1 MRIFEG
7 VKELLK
13 THPQGLKGAAI
24 TLGNFD
30 GVHRGHQMLLQNLT
44 REAVRVQGPSVV
56 MTFQPHPLKIL
67 APEKDIF
74 RLFSLE
80 DQAAQLEQ
88 AGIQYLIRQPFD
100 QALAQTSAANF
111 LQQYLLEPLNPKV
124 FVVGHDFHFG
134 QNRKGHV
141 AFLKSLSKAK
151 GFEVLQVPAFE
162 IKNQIVSSSRVRQLL
177 AIPDLPAVHELLGR
191 NYSTVGQIT
200 TGDGRGE
207 KLGIPT
213 ANLIA
218 PSGWPLPKGVYITSV
233 TIHGQKYSSITNVGL
248 NPTFEDPKRPLQVES
263 FIFDLNKNIYGET
276 IKVEFFQFLR
286 PEKKFQDAKELIAQI
301 QIDIQ
306 QAKEFWH
313 GKS

>member
-100 QALAQTSAANF
+100 RALAQTSAENF
-111 LQQYLLEPLNPKV
+111 LQQYLLDPLNPKV

-141 AFLKSLSKAK
+141 AFLQSLSQAK

-162 IKNQIVSSSRVRQLL
+162 IKNQIVSSSRQ
-177 AIPDLPAVHELLGR
+177 
-191 NYSTVGQIT
+191 TVA
-200 TGDGRGE
+200 RR
-207 KLGIPT
+207 
-213 ANLIA
+213 A
-218 PSGWPLPKGVYITSV
+218 
-233 TIHGQKYSSITNVGL
+233 
-248 NPTFEDPKRPLQVES
+248 
-263 FIFDLNKNIYGET
+263 
-276 IKVEFFQFLR
+276 
-286 PEKKFQDAKELIAQI
+286 
-301 QIDIQ
+301 
-306 QAKEFWH
+306 
-313 GKS
+313 